1 MAKYGL
7 PDKQGLYDP
16 RLEHDACGV
25 GFVARIN
32 GNKTHDVVRMGL
44 NVLVNLTHR
53 GAAGAD
59 PLTGDGAGI
68 LIQLPDAFLRAQT
81 AKLPDPIDLP
91 PVGDYGVGMIFLPK
105 DTDLMNSC
113 QRLVEKMTAEEGQI
127 FLGWRSVP
135 INRQA
140 RIGYTA
146 KGSEPV
152 IRQAFVGVR
161 NRPDDADPM
170 WLERKLYII
179 RRRVENA
186 VLGYGQDEIN
196 SFYIS
201 SFSCRTMVYKGMF
214 LADQVRAYYPDLS
227 DSTLVSAFA
236 MVHQRYSTNTF
247 PTWGLA
253 HPFRMICH
261 NGEINTLRGNI
272 NWMRAREAALSSGLF
287 GEDIKKLFPLVPEGL
302 SDSACFDRAL
312 EFLVIS
318 GRSLP
323 HAMMMMIPEAWEN
336 HQHMDE
342 NRKAFYQYHGALMEP
357 WDGPAA
363 VAFTDGRYIGATLDR
378 NGLRPARYVVTKGG
392 LCIMASEAG
401 TIPMPPEEEVKQGR
415 LQPGRMFVIDLQE
428 GRIID
433 DAEIKDSMTRR
444 QPYLQ
449 WLNDNLKKIQ
459 NLPDGGP
466 EPQETTPLALRQ
478 KTFGYTEED
487 LSLLLTPMAL
497 EGQEPVGSMGNDAAL
512 AVLSDRPVLLFNYF
526 KQLFAQV
533 TNPAIDPI
541 REELVMSLFTQLGP
555 VGNILEETPQHVAR
569 IWLSQPILTNAE
581 LEKIRAIDKDG
592 LRARTFSTLFPVHE
606 GTEGMKNAIS
616 RLCEEVSNALD
627 DGVSLLILSDRGIG
641 PDHAPIPSLLAV
653 SSVHHHMIH
662 AGTRG
667 AASIIM
673 ETGEAREVMHF
684 ALLVGYGAGAINP
697 YLAFESITELSKRG
711 LMPANKTIETLHA
724 YYIKSVGKG
733 MLKIFSK
740 MGISTLRSYC
750 GAQIFEA
757 IGLNRRFL
765 ERHFTGTHSRL
776 DGVGLT
782 HIATESL
789 QRHKRAFSGNVVS
802 LNDLDVGGEYK
813 FRHDGERHMWTPDTV
828 SKLQQATRN
837 DDYNL
842 YKEFSALINNQDR
855 KHCTLRGLFVLKD
868 ADMPLALSE
877 VEPASAIVK
886 RFVTGAMSFGSISKE
901 AHETLA
907 IAMNR
912 LGGMSNTGEGGEDP
926 TRFKPRPNGDLAR
939 SAIKQVAAGRF
950 GVSSHYLA
958 NADEMQIKICQGA
971 KPGEGGQLPGHKV
984 TETIARIRNT
994 TPGVMLIS
1002 PPPHHDIYSIEDLAQ
1017 LIFDLKNVNPR
1028 ARVSVKLVSEVG
1040 VGTVAAGVA
1049 KGHADMI
1056 LISGGDGGTGASP
1069 LSSIKHAGAPWE
1081 LGLAETQQ
1089 TLVMNDLRGR
1099 VRLQTDG
1106 QLRTGRDVV
1115 VAALLGAEEF
1125 GFATA
1130 PLVVSGCIMMRKCHL
1145 DTCPVGVATQE
1156 LELRKKF
1163 TGQPQHLVNY
1173 FYFVANEAREIM
1185 ARMGFRTIDEMIGQS
1200 DHLLVNE
1207 AVSHW
1212 KAAGLDFSELLLKP
1226 DAPSSVAIRCVQKQD
1241 HGIDKV
1247 LDHTLMELAQRV
1259 FDNLSTENLQTIE
1272 LRLPIKNTDRT
1283 VGAML
1288 GGEISRL
1295 FGESGLPKDT
1305 IKFHFDGVAG
1315 QSFGA
1320 FNVPG
1325 VSLYLYGA
1333 ANDYVGKGM
1342 SGGRIVIRPHPKSQL
1357 VAEEN
1362 IIAGNTLLYGATG
1375 GRVFIRG
1382 MAGER
1387 FAVRNSGGLSV
1398 VEGVGDH
1405 GCEYMTGGMVV
1416 VLGPTGR
1423 NFAAGMSGGIAY
1435 VLDERQQFASLCNQ
1449 SMVALLPVDQEED
1462 SVSLKGM
1469 IQDHARYTDSS
1480 VAARLL
1486 ADWEHAVT
1494 RFVKV
1499 MPHDY
1504 QRVLAETKK
1513 REQAVNG

>member
-1 MAKYGL
+1 MANHGL
-7 PDKQGLYDP
+7 PAKQGLYDP
-16 RLEHDACGV
+16 ALEHDACGV

-32 GNKTHDVVRMGL
+32 GKKTHDVVRMGL

-68 LIQLPDAFLRAQT
+68 MIQIPDAFLRNHAT
-81 AKLPDPIDLP
+81 RLSIELP
-91 PVGDYGVGMIFLPK
+91 PEGDYGVGMIFMPK
-105 DTDLMNSC
+105 DKDLMASC
-113 QRLVEKMTAEEGQI
+113 QRLVEQMTTEEGQL
-127 FLGWRSVP
+127 FLGWRNVP
-135 INRQA
+135 ISRQA

-146 KGSEPV
+146 KGAEPV
-152 IRQAFVGVR
+152 IRQAFIGVR
-161 NRPDDADPM
+161 NRPENADPM
-170 WLERKLYII
+170 WFERKLYII

-186 VLGYGQDEIN
+186 VMGYGQEEVK

-201 SFSCRTMVYKGMF
+201 SFSSRTLVYKGMF

-227 DSTLVSAFA
+227 DGTLVSAFA

-253 HPFRMICH
+253 HPFRMISH

-272 NWMRAREAALSSGLF
+272 NWMRAREAALASDLF

-302 SDSACFDRAL
+302 SDSASFDRAL

-336 HQHMDE
+336 HRHMDDA
-342 NRKAFYQYHGALMEP
+342 RKAFYQYHGALMEP

-363 VAFTDGRYIGATLDR
+363 VTFTDGRYIGATLDR
-378 NGLRPARYVVTKGG
+378 NGLRPARYQITKGG
-392 LCIMASEAG
+392 LCVMASEAG
-401 TIPMPPEEEVKQGR
+401 TITFPPEEEVKLGR

-433 DAEIKDSMTRR
+433 DAEIKESMVSR
-444 QPYLQ
+444 QPYRQ
-449 WLNDNLKKIQ
+449 WINDHLTLLDNL
-459 NLPDGGP
+459 PPGGS
-466 EPQETTPLALRQ
+466 EAVEAESLRVRQ
-478 KTFGYTEED
+478 RVFGYTEED
-487 LSLLLTPMAL
+487 LAAILGPMGV
-497 EGQEPVGSMGNDAAL
+497 EGQEPTGSMGNDAAL

-555 VGNILEETPQHVAR
+555 VGNLLEETPQHMAR
-569 IWLSQPILTNAE
+569 IWLNQPILTNGE
-581 LEKIRAIDKDG
+581 LEKIRAVDREG
-592 LRARTFSTLFPVHE
+592 LKARTLSTLFPASE
-606 GTEGMKNAIS
+606 GTDGMKSALT
-616 RLCEEVSNALD
+616 RLFEAVSTAVD
-627 DGVSLLILSDRGIG
+627 DGAGLIILSDRGVG
-641 PDHAPIPSLLAV
+641 PNLAPIPALLAV
-653 SSVHHHMIH
+653 ASVHHHLIRS
-662 AGTRG
+662 GTRG
-667 AASIIM
+667 AASIII
-673 ETGEAREVMHF
+673 ETGEAREVTHF

-697 YLAFESITELSKRG
+697 YLAFESLEELANRG
-711 LMPANKTIETLHA
+711 LIESPKGVAGLHA
-724 YYIKSVGKG
+724 NYIKALGKG

-765 ERHFTGTHSRL
+765 ERYFTGTFSRL

-782 HIATESL
+782 DIARETLE
-789 QRHKRAFSGNVVS
+789 RHKRAYTGNAVLMDS
-802 LNDLDVGGEYK
+802 LDVGGEYK
-813 FRHDGERHMWTPDTV
+813 FRHDGERHMWTPETI

-837 DDYNL
+837 DDYAL
-842 YKEFSALINNQDR
+842 YKEFAKLINQQD
-855 KHCTLRGLFVLKD
+855 KTHCTLRGLFLLKE
-868 ADMPLALSE
+868 AEEPLALNE
-877 VEPASAIVK
+877 VEPASEIVK

-912 LGGMSNTGEGGEDP
+912 LGGRSNTGEGGEDP
-926 TRFKPRPNGDLAR
+926 ERYKPRPNGDLAR
-939 SAIKQVAAGRF
+939 SSIKQVAAGRF

-958 NADEMQIKICQGA
+958 NADEMQIKIAQGA
-971 KPGEGGQLPGHKV
+971 KPGEGGQLPGPKV

-994 TPGVMLIS
+994 TPGVTLIS

-1056 LISGGDGGTGASP
+1056 LVSGGDGGTGASP
-1069 LSSIKHAGAPWE
+1069 MSSIKHAGAPWE

-1089 TLVMNDLRGR
+1089 TLVLNDLRGR

-1106 QLRTGRDVV
+1106 QFRTGRDVV

-1130 PLVVSGCIMMRKCHL
+1130 PLVVSGCVMMRKCHL
-1145 DTCPVGVATQE
+1145 DSCPVGVATQE

-1163 TGQPQHLVNY
+1163 SGRPQHLVNY

-1207 AVSHW
+1207 AVTHW
-1212 KAAGLDFSELLLKP
+1212 KAKGLDFSALLEKP
-1226 DAPSSVAIRCVQKQD
+1226 DAPANVATRCVQPQD

-1247 LDHTLMELAQRV
+1247 LDHQLLDLAERV
-1259 FDNLSTENLQTIE
+1259 FENLRPIE
-1272 LRLPIKNTDRT
+1272 IRLPIQNTDRA

-1295 FGESGLPKDT
+1295 FGEGGLPKGT
-1305 IKFHFDGVAG
+1305 IKCHFEGVAG

-1320 FNVPG
+1320 FNVQG
-1325 VSLYLYGA
+1325 VSLYLEGA
-1333 ANDYVGKGM
+1333 GNDYVGKGM
-1342 SGGRIVIRPHPKSQL
+1342 SGGRIVIRPHPRSPL

-1375 GRVFIRG
+1375 GEAFMRG
-1382 MAGER
+1382 VVGER
-1387 FAVRNSGGLSV
+1387 FAVRNSGAKAV

-1405 GCEYMTGGMVV
+1405 GCEYMTGGLVA

-1435 VLDERQQFASLCNQ
+1435 VLDELGAFPSLCNPA
-1449 SMVALLPVDQEED
+1449 MVALEAVESEEDQER
-1462 SVSLKGM
+1462 LKSM
-1469 IQDHARYTDSS
+1469 VEEHARYTDSQ

-1486 ADWEHAVT
+1486 KDWEKAL
-1494 RFVKV
+1494 RSFVKV
-1499 MPHDY
+1499 MPHEY
-1504 QRVLAETKK
+1504 RRVLEEQKK
-1513 REQAVNG
+1513 REQATNG